1 MNLTTLDTSLS
12 DLKGLSIIDQK
23 CYGQNDYVSL
33 VSIRFTEDIYKF
45 TGSIIITNLTNVI
58 VK

>member
-12 DLKGLSIIDQK
+12 SLEGLTIIDQK
-23 CYGQNDYVSL
+23 CYNQNDYVSL

-45 TGSIIITNLTNVI
+45 TGSIIITNLSNVI
-58 VK
+58 DK